1 MAYEL
6 SNGHVTDD
14 VSYVTPKGAVSQ
26 YGRRR
31 SAILATAWLL
41 VHYWFLPRDAL

>member
-6 SNGHVTDD
+6 SNGHAVT
-14 VSYVTPKGAVSQ
+14 
-26 YGRRR
+26 R

-41 VHYWFLPRDAL
+41 VSIPGSRLSR